1 MALIISDVESK
12 LLNLKDEDIIIENN
26 GHIHPCI
33 GCFGCWVK
41 TPGRC
46 IIKDDYSDT
55 GEKLG
60 KCNELIIVSKCTYG
74 SYSPFVKNVL
84 DRAISY
90 IHPDF
95 VMRKGEMH
103 HKRRYDNSIIM
114 KVYFYGEAISEQEKE
129 TARNLTKANA
139 VNYDG
144 LVQKVVFLK
153 SRDELRGM
161 SL

>member
-1 MALIISDVESK
+1 
-12 LLNLKDEDIIIENN
+12 
-26 GHIHPCI
+26 
-33 GCFGCWVK
+33 
-41 TPGRC
+41 
-46 IIKDDYSDT
+46 
-55 GEKLG
+55 
-60 KCNELIIVSKCTYG
+60 
-74 SYSPFVKNVL
+74 
-84 DRAISY
+84 
-90 IHPDF
+90 
-95 VMRKGEMH
+95 MH

>member
-1 MALIISDVESK
+1 
-12 LLNLKDEDIIIENN
+12 
-26 GHIHPCI
+26 
-33 GCFGCWVK
+33 
-41 TPGRC
+41 
-46 IIKDDYSDT
+46 
-55 GEKLG
+55 
-60 KCNELIIVSKCTYG
+60 
-74 SYSPFVKNVL
+74 
-84 DRAISY
+84 
-90 IHPDF
+90 
-95 VMRKGEMH
+95 
-103 HKRRYDNSIIM
+103 M